1 MGAAQNSVTFEL
13 CRRVAAMMV
22 IQLRNMNCRA
32 GGSQLIVKLLEKSN
46 ELLAFTLSVS
56 RENQHQVF
64 D

>member
-1 MGAAQNSVTFEL
+1 
-13 CRRVAAMMV
+13 MMV